1 MSHTL
6 VSGVVDRYLLAGPH
20 AERRVLIEIERGDV
34 AAIIDYE
41 TGETLEGPLSREDYD
56 YALDALISK
65 LKP

>member
-1 MSHTL
+1 MSDTL

-34 AAIIDYE
+34 SAVIDFE
-41 TGETLEGPLSREDYD
+41 TGEDIEGPLSREDYN